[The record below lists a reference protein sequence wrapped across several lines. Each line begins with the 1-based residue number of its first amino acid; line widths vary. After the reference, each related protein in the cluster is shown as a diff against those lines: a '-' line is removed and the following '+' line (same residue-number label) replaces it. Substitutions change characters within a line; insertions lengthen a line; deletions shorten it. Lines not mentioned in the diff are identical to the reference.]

1 MEQFDQSLHYLP
13 FRLHILD
20 AWLCQSNLVQI
31 LGELQNFSE
40 VKILEFLRKVIQYL
54 YPLNYGDPVSLK

>member
-1 MEQFDQSLHYLP
+1 MEQFDQSLHCLQFWMHDY
-13 FRLHILD
+13 F
-20 AWLCQSNLVQI
+20 QI

-40 VKILEFLRKVIQYL
+40 VKIFEFLRKVIQYL